1 MGLIF
6 NEMVVRNYR
15 AGFCSCSFLLCLMF
29 SLVVLIVPFF
39 LAVSTNG
46 FWSSALIY
54 KEQPIVL
61 YNNELVVTTLASSQS
76 ISNSQLSNSLS
87 SGLFSTIGWLNDL
100 HSSNLEIVDIQST
113 IIDSNADLKPDLYV
127 FNFTLYKSP
136 ISLKN
141 LKIFI
146 QFEYI
151 LRERVNLDMMGLV
164 FVDINLPN
172 GASEIFID
180 GDLRL
185 KQRNPL
191 KSAKVVRKEYNESVF
206 KQDRPVD
213 GLWERTLLRYFNRNE
228 TLAYDFVYSTKA
240 SGDDLKV
247 KVNLI
252 VRVPTYESIA
262 YQPLFIQNLK
272 FAWIQYLSL
281 LIPLWYIVSSFAHY
295 VFSQQIFETSVKT
308 AR

>member
-1 MGLIF
+1 
-6 NEMVVRNYR
+6 
-15 AGFCSCSFLLCLMF
+15 
-29 SLVVLIVPFF
+29 
-39 LAVSTNG
+39 
-46 FWSSALIY
+46 
-54 KEQPIVL
+54 L
-61 YNNELVVTTLASSQS
+61 YNNEVVVTTLSSSQS
-76 ISNSQLSNSLS
+76 ISNSQLKTSLS

-100 HSSNLEIVDIQST
+100 HSSTLDIIDIQST
-113 IIDSNADLKPDLYV
+113 IIDSNADQKPDLYI
-127 FNFTLYKSP
+127 FNFTIYKSP

-151 LRERVNLDMMGLV
+151 LRERINLDMTGIALADV
-164 FVDINLPN
+164 SLPN
-172 GASEIFID
+172 GASEVYID
-180 GDLRL
+180 GDLRF

-213 GLWERTLLRYFNRNE
+213 NLWERTLLRYYDRNE
-228 TLAYDFVYSTKA
+228 TLVYNFDYSTKA
-240 SGDDLKV
+240 AGDGLKV
-247 KVNLI
+247 KVNLV
-252 VRVPTYESIA
+252 VRIPTYETVV

-281 LIPLWYIVSSFAHY
+281 LIPLWYLVSSFAHY